1 MEKIKDFIYE
11 KSDVFFASLV
21 IVAVVGVVF
30 YNLSGWMVID
40 GESSRY
46 HQVPV
51 HTASAD
57 SNKDATTNT
66 EQNTENN
73 PQENTSD
80 AQNSSDSTTTESST
94 DAEKTTE
101 AQSSE
106 SSTAAQ
112 NTTDQKT
119 TENATSDNNSTE
131 TTAPAQTT
139 TPAQNQTNSS
149 TTQPSTTKPATNTN
163 AERNITIAAGSSAS
177 SIASALKTQGIITD
191 SQAFLN
197 KIAEMKKETKL
208 KAGTFKIPA
217 GASMEDVINIL
228 TK

>member
-30 YNLSGWMVID
+30 YNLGGWMVID

-57 SNKDATTNT
+57 SNKST
-66 EQNTENN
+66 EENAENN
-73 PQENTSD
+73 SQENADD
-80 AQNSSDSTTTESST
+80 AQNPSDSTTTESST